1 MGRSDNNM
9 AVALFGGTFNPVH
22 IGHLRIATELAE
34 LLQVDHLRLLPC
46 AFPPHRGEPQA
57 SAQQRLAMLAAATA
71 NQSIL
76 VADDMELQRAAPS
89 YSIDT
94 LALMRQQIGDTK
106 PLFFC
111 IGMDALIKINTW
123 HCWQELLLNCHIVL
137 SSRPNTEQPDS
148 VPVADRIAQH
158 RCDALDTLQQRPARH
173 PCVCDVTRLAIDAT
187 GIREK
192 IAQGKSINFMT
203 PDTVVEYIQ
212 QHHLYE

>member
-22 IGHLRIATELAE
+22 VGHLRIATELAE

-94 LALMRQQIGDTK
+94 LALVRQQIGDTK

-123 HCWQELLLNCHIVL
+123 HCWQELLLHCHIVV
-137 SSRPNTEQPDS
+137 SSRPNTERPES
-148 VPVADRIAQH
+148 GPVADWIAQH
-158 RCDALDTLQQRPARH
+158 RCDDLDTLQQRPAGNLYF
-173 PCVCDVTRLAIDAT
+173 CDLTMLDISST